1 MQVIAYVSGRTD
13 LLMALFVLAAF
24 YLLLLAHR
32 QMDRRLV
39 VLALVSYALA
49 LLAKETA
56 ALFPFFCLAW
66 FVSARLAARTSGPR
80 PLTPAPLDWLIF
92 ATLVVI
98 TTGYPHH
105 PRTRPRPGP

>member
-1 MQVIAYVSGRTD
+1 
-13 LLMALFVLAAF
+13 
-24 YLLLLAHR
+24 
-32 QMDRRLV
+32 MDRRLV

-98 TTGYPHH
+98 TTGYLT
-105 PRTRPRPGP
+105 TRAHVLGPGLSLTPDVGTVQFRR